1 MENGNEVQTQQP
13 VQEQDNQPTQNEG
26 QEEKPKV
33 EFTPEQQEAINS
45 LIAEKVAKVKAK
57 SDAKIQAN
65 SQKAEQEKR
74 DAIQKAIERTK
85 MSAEERTKA
94 EQKDR
99 EDEFNRKQQDL
110 DRQLREVKTKSTLID
125 KGITTDLLPLVMGAD
140 DDETSQR
147 LDLLDRY
154 VQKKVQEATE
164 KLMQGKQN
172 PTGGNGGQTI
182 STNDNPWSA
191 QGWNL
196 TKQNEIFNQD
206 PEKARQMIA
215 QAQPKQGFYVG
226 KMN

>member
-1 MENGNEVQTQQP
+1 MENENEVQTQQP

-33 EFTPEQQEAINS
+33 EFTPEQQKAIS
-45 LIAEKVAKVKAK
+45 ALLDSKIAKERIKA
-57 SDAKIQAN
+57 D
-65 SQKAEQEKR
+65 QEKK
-74 DAIQKAIERTK
+74 DAIDKAIARTK
-85 MSAEERTKA
+85 MSAEERAKA

-140 DDETSQR
+140 EEETSQR
-147 LDLLDRY
+147 LDLLDQY

-164 KLMQGKQN
+164 KLMRGKQN
-172 PTGGNGGQTI
+172 PINGNGG
-182 STNDNPWSA
+182 SNVSLSDNPWSA
-191 QGWNL
+191 QSFNI
-196 TKQNEIFNQD
+196 TKQQEIFNQD